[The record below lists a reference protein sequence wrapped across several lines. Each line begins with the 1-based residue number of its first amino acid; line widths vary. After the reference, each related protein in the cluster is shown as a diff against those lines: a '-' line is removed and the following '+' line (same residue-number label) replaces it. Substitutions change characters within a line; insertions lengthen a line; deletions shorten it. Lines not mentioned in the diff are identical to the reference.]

1 MALRWI
7 EGFELYGTGTG
18 AATQTDLEAGL
29 VAKWN
34 AAWFTSPAYLAQGR
48 VLGKCLHCQGN
59 SGVSLRKQF
68 SETKT
73 TWIVGFA
80 MKGNTGNG
88 DDILQILNAL
98 DLETNASGKIYIKRS
113 STTLGAS
120 GDSGTEVNV
129 FSDDAWHYIELKVVI
144 DSVNGSWELRVDG
157 VESASGSGVNTG
169 TPASAIDFELDYYD
183 QYLDDIYICDG
194 DGTANNDFIGPAF
207 VEGLLPTS
215 DGNSSDWTPSSGT
228 DNYALIDENPSDLDG
243 TDNVSTTTQD
253 AKDTYGYAD
262 LTSTPDL
269 IRGVQ
274 VNTDARKLTVA
285 NQDLAHV
292 ARSGTTETTSTSI
305 AVTDETDFATVSDVF
320 EQDPNTS
327 AAWTPAGVNAAEFGF
342 KKTS

>member
-18 AATQTDLEAGL
+18 AATQTGLEAGL
-29 VAKWN
+29 VAKWD
-34 AAWFTSPAYLAQGR
+34 AAWFTSPAYLGAGR
-48 VLGKCLHCQGN
+48 FLGKCLHCQGN
-59 SGVSLRKQF
+59 SGVTLRKQF
-68 SETKT
+68 AETKT

-88 DDILQILNAL
+88 DDILRIYNSL
-98 DLETNASGKIYIKRS
+98 DLETNSSGKIYVKRS
-113 STTLGAS
+113 TTTLGAS

-129 FSDDAWHYIELKVVI
+129 FGDDAWHYVELKVVI
-144 DSVNGSWELRVDG
+144 DSSVGSWELRVDG

-169 TPASAIDFELDYYD
+169 TPASLIEFGLDYYD
-183 QYLDDIYICDG
+183 QYIDDIYICDG
-194 DGTANNDFIGPAF
+194 DGTANNDFIGPAY

-228 DNYALIDENPSDLDG
+228 DNYALIDESPSDLDG

-262 LTSTPDL
+262 LTSSPDL

-320 EQDPNTS
+320 EQGPDTS
-327 AAWTPAGVNAAEFGF
+327 AAWTPTGVNAVEFGF
-342 KKTS
+342 EKTS

>member
-18 AATQTDLEAGL
+18 ASTQTDLESGL
-29 VAKWN
+29 AAKWDS
-34 AAWFTSPAYLAQGR
+34 AYFGSPVYLGEGR

-59 SGVSLRKQF
+59 TGISIRKQF
-68 SETKT
+68 AETKT

-98 DLETNASGKIYIKRS
+98 DLETDASGKIYVKRG

-120 GDSGTEVNV
+120 GDAGTEVNV
-129 FSDDAWHYIELKVVI
+129 FGDDAWHYIELKVVI
-144 DSVNGSWELRVDG
+144 DSVAGSWELRVDG

-169 TPASAIDFELDYYD
+169 TAASAIDFELDYYD
-183 QYLDDIYICDG
+183 QYIDDVYICDG

-228 DNYALIDENPSDLDG
+228 DNYVLIDENPSDLDG

-262 LTSTPDL
+262 LTSSPDL
-269 IRGVQ
+269 IRGLQ

-285 NQDLAHV
+285 NQDLANV
-292 ARSGTTETTSTSI
+292 TRSGTTESDSVAET
-305 AVTDETDFATVSDVF
+305 VTDETDFKTVVAVF
-320 EQDPNTS
+320 EQDPDTS
-327 AAWTPAGVNAAEFGF
+327 AAWTQAGVNAAEFGI

>member
-18 AATQTDLEAGL
+18 AATQTSLESGL
-29 VAKWN
+29 VAKWD
-34 AAWFTSPAYLAQGR
+34 AAWFTSPAYLAVGR

-59 SGVSLRKQF
+59 SGVTLRKQF
-68 SETKT
+68 AETKT

-88 DDILQILNAL
+88 DDILRIYNSL
-98 DLETNASGKIYIKRS
+98 DLETNSSGKIYVKRS
-113 STTLGAS
+113 TTTLGAS
-120 GDSGTEVNV
+120 GDAGTEVNV

-144 DSVNGSWELRVDG
+144 DSVSGSWELRVDG
-157 VESASGSGVNTG
+157 VESAGGSGVNTG
-169 TPASAIDFELDYYD
+169 TAASLIEFGLDYYD
-183 QYLDDIYICDG
+183 QYIDDVYICDG
-194 DGTANNDFIGPAF
+194 DGATNNDFIGPAF

-228 DNYALIDENPSDLDG
+228 DNYALVDENPSDLDG
-243 TDNVSTTTQD
+243 TDSVSTTTQD

-262 LTSTPDL
+262 LASTPDL

-285 NQDLAHV
+285 NQDLVHV
-292 ARSGTTETTSTSI
+292 TRSGTTETEAASTSI
-305 AVTDETDFATVSDVF
+305 TDETDFKTVSDVF
-320 EQDPNTS
+320 EQDPDTS
-327 AAWTPAGVNAAEFGF
+327 ATWTPAGVAAAEFGF

>member
-18 AATQTDLEAGL
+18 AATQTGLEAGL
-29 VAKWN
+29 TVKWDS
-34 AAWFTSPAYLAQGR
+34 AWFTSPAYLGAGR

-68 SETKT
+68 AETKT
-73 TWIVGFA
+73 TWIAGFA

-98 DLETNASGKIYIKRS
+98 DLETDALGKIYVKRG

-292 ARSGTTETTSTSI
+292 ARSGTTETTSSSI